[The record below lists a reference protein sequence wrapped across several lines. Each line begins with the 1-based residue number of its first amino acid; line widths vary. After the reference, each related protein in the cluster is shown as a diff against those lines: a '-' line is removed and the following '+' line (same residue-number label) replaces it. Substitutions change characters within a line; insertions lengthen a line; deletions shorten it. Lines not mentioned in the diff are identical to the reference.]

1 MRARKPSRK
10 ELRELGEGLLAFAEF
25 MGYLYLFGAA
35 LQAILRAPSV
45 LDGLV
50 VGVCITVMAV
60 RRCQRWLNKARER
73 EQAD

>member
-25 MGYLYLFGAA
+25 MGFLFTFGAMV
-35 LQAILRAPSV
+35 RYVTTAPNLLS
-45 LDGLV
+45 GLV
-50 VGVCITVMAV
+50 AGACMLIMVI
-60 RRCQRWLNKARER
+60 RRLDRWLNRPCER